1 MHDRPALPLRL
12 AAGHGYALAEPP
24 EGMPLRYS
32 GVVEGV
38 EVEVR
43 GEPVTVSEV
52 QGARIILINADGL
65 WIRIRV
71 PQTRRDDSD
80 SR

>member
-1 MHDRPALPLRL
+1 VA
-12 AAGHGYALAEPP
+12 
-24 EGMPLRYS
+24 
-32 GVVEGV
+32 GV

-43 GEPVTVSEV
+43 GDPVTVSELE
-52 QGARIILINADGL
+52 GARIILINADGI

-71 PQTRRDDSD
+71 PEIRRAVGV